1 MNCQRICNVI
11 PEKKLCIVFETEKES
26 FVYCRIYSD
35 WERGSFHIPFSS
47 ETDSICIITMIFSL
61 FFARLS
67 VSAYPSTNENDHF
80 FVFQKFTLLLS
91 QNLFAAYFS
100 WSICSFQTAFWY
112 WLLFHF
118 CCFSVVSLSFFYL
131 KEHLWNLYNWFLI
144 WHPTSH
150 TPTASTCKIT
160 SRLGGYGDLRVNIGW
175 VRLLPW

>member
-11 PEKKLCIVFETEKES
+11 PENMLCIVFETENES

-35 WERGSFHIPFSS
+35 WERGSFHIPFSG

-80 FVFQKFTLLLS
+80 SVSFRNLLFFCLKIFLLLIFHD
-91 QNLFAAYFS
+91 QFAVFR
-100 WSICSFQTAFWY
+100 
-112 WLLFHF
+112 LLFHF

-131 KEHLWNLYNWFLI
+131 KEHLWNLYNWCLI